1 MTRTTKTNKTDA
13 GNGLKAIYRVSN
25 VLRSPSPDPERSP
38 METEAQDPWEYI
50 SALDDELLKGGVILS
65 EWCSEIVRQC
75 DLAFV
80 GGAYL
85 GTILTAV
92 SGAETYLR
100 SEYSETKQQRLFA
113 LIDNAP
119 IAEDLRADLHRLRRY
134 RNRWVHVEEP
144 WADETLL
151 ESPEFVANEL
161 EEMARFAV
169 RVLRQTIYEN
179 QWI

>member
-1 MTRTTKTNKTDA
+1 MATEPQDA
-13 GNGLKAIYRVSN
+13 
-25 VLRSPSPDPERSP
+25 
-38 METEAQDPWEYI
+38 WEYLI
-50 SALDDELLKGGVILS
+50 SLDDELLRGGVILS

-85 GTILTAV
+85 GVILTAV

-100 SEYSETKQQRLFA
+100 SEYSESKQQRLYA

-119 IAEDLRADLHRLRRY
+119 IPDDLREDLHRLRKY

-144 WADETLL
+144 WDDEALL
-151 ESPEFVANEL
+151 DSPELVADEL

-169 RVLRQTIYEN
+169 RVLRKTIYEN

>member
-1 MTRTTKTNKTDA
+1 MDTE
-13 GNGLKAIYRVSN
+13 
-25 VLRSPSPDPERSP
+25 PE
-38 METEAQDPWEYI
+38 DPWEYLI
-50 SALDDELLKGGVILS
+50 SRDDELLKVGVILS

-85 GTILTAV
+85 GVILTAV
-92 SGAETYLR
+92 SGSETYLR
-100 SEYSETKQQRLFA
+100 SEYSESKQQRLFA

-119 IAEDLRADLHRLRRY
+119 ISEDLRADLHRLRKY

-144 WADETLL
+144 WDDQGLL
-151 ESPEFVANEL
+151 DSPELVTDEL